1 MRSVGIPSKSRAA
14 VLPLSVAG
22 AVAAVSILM
31 LALTAVPKLA
41 ELAELHQVLAVYQEH
56 VREPLVRV
64 VLGPNVSL
72 PWASG
77 LVDAFALWASLFVAI
92 NAFVYR
98 HEDHTLWGH
107 IRRNYCSRER
117 VGFSTTLCT
126 LSKYLGTF
134 AATPY
139 VLLSTTISSI
149 RSPHTLFTCCWVT
162 LDPLEIVRYLRFVGM
177 AAGAFFLA
185 FAAIAGLWK

>member
-1 MRSVGIPSKSRAA
+1 MRPVSVPARSRAA
-14 VLPLSVAG
+14 ALSLSVAG

-56 VREPLVRV
+56 IRGPLVRI
-64 VLGPNVSL
+64 VLGPDVTL

-77 LVDAFALWASLFVAI
+77 LVDALALWVSLFVAI

-107 IRRNYCSRER
+107 ISRNYCSRNR
-117 VGFSTTLCT
+117 AGFSTALCT
-126 LSKYLGTF
+126 LTKYLMTF

-177 AAGAFFLA
+177 AAGAFFVA